1 MPIPRSSAAL
11 KLTPKRLPPR
21 LSIGEVC
28 RLTGLRPG
36 TLRNWEER
44 YGLLNPAR
52 TPGGT
57 RLYSEQDVD
66 RIREIQGLLRRNG
79 KSLLAV
85 AGSLGISQPR
95 AARPRHDPQAGKL
108 ERVFQLAGR
117 ANNAIETARALKR
130 ANQELLLAAEFERE
144 WQQLA
149 SNLAEER
156 HLDRVLDLAATAAL
170 GILDCDGVCITTF
183 DTAWNSHVRA
193 AAGAQ
198 FESIRGAVYPLSEDE
213 DSGIA
218 EALRNGRTVVLKEVS
233 RLPRAAHKD
242 AERLG
247 ITATILAPMRYGD
260 RQLGAVW
267 VFNRGKEF
275 TPQTVTR
282 ADIVTRKIAAAVANA
297 TAFEELQQSQEDA
310 ELLLD
315 VSRHVEQLTNMDQIL
330 PVIAMRARTLL
341 GGDFCVIGS
350 VGAGGDVMV
359 WRSSSGV
366 REPFTESHFRLRDDP
381 IYSRLAGG
389 KPLFIN
395 DLTEELRRH
404 PARLTQLAREGAV
417 SALIV
422 QLSLSGGRIGALTV
436 GYRSPHRLTERERRL
451 AQTISQLAA
460 GSLDKAR
467 LIEQARAGERRA
479 TALYKSAKALTSS
492 LELEPMLDELCQQA
506 AESFEATGAT
516 IHLLRD
522 TAMTAA
528 AIYGIEPERA
538 ERIRAI
544 RISTGGANLV
554 TYAVQ
559 TGETQIV
566 LDATTDTRTDQ
577 ALVGLYQWQS
587 LVMAPIKTREKVI
600 GLLVL
605 GHRERNHF
613 TPEDREMATAL
624 ASQAAAAIDHAQTF
638 AELKRRQQI
647 SQLEVQV
654 AATAASSLDLE
665 AVLDAICRQTGAAM
679 AAERVSIWLK
689 DAPGILRRVAEA
701 GVPVPNDAT
710 RTAPVEA
717 WARYPLGRGITLS
730 QLEAEIRP
738 EMRDAL
744 RRFGISDSVTVP
756 FGQQGTLTGLLA
768 ISRLAADGRF
778 QSSDV
783 ELAEAITRQAQ
794 LAIANA
800 LAYREQQRAIQ
811 RLDELNQAKTSF
823 LSTMRHEL
831 RTPLNAILGFS
842 DLLQKKVAGDLTP
855 KQDHYIN
862 NIRQGG
868 EQLLRLVDDILE
880 YARVQS
886 ADGLER
892 ESVALPLLLQEVV
905 AGFGTLAESKSVTVT
920 IETDPDLPPVS
931 GDPVRLGRAMRHLLD
946 NAIKFSEP
954 GGQVTVAAA
963 QIGREMQIRV
973 SDQGPGIPPEEQEHI
988 FEPFVQADSSIT
1000 RRYQGTGLGLAMV
1013 SRIVEL
1019 HGGSVAVDSAPGR
1032 GSTFSIRL
1040 PLPEGDD
1047 S

>member
-1 MPIPRSSAAL
+1 MLISRSSAAL

-44 YGLLNPAR
+44 YGLLDPAR

-57 RLYSEQDVD
+57 RLYSQEDV
-66 RIREIQGLLRRNG
+66 RRVREIQDMLRRNG

-85 AGSLGISQPR
+85 AGALGTTRSR
-95 AARPRHDPQAGKL
+95 AAKPGADRRTGKL
-108 ERVFQLAGR
+108 ERVFQLVGR
-117 ANNAIETARALKR
+117 ANVAIETARALKR
-130 ANQELLLAAEFERE
+130 ANQQLKLAADFERQR
-144 WQQLA
+144 QQLA
-149 SNLAEER
+149 SSLAEER
-156 HLDRVLDLAATAAL
+156 HLDRVLDIAATAAL
-170 GILDCDGVCITTF
+170 RILNCDGVCITTF
-183 DTAWNSHVRA
+183 DKAWSSHVRA
-193 AAGAQ
+193 TAGAP
-198 FESIRGAVYPLSEDE
+198 FESIRGRVYPPDE
-213 DSGIA
+213 DPVIT
-218 EALRNGRTVVLKEVS
+218 EALRLGRTVVLKDVTG
-233 RLPRAAHKD
+233 LPRAARPD
-242 AERLG
+242 AEQLG
-247 ITATILAPMRYGD
+247 VTAAILAPMRYGD
-260 RQLGAVW
+260 RLLGAVW
-267 VFNRGKEF
+267 LLSTGKEF
-275 TPQTVTR
+275 AAETAGS
-282 ADIVTRKIAAAVANA
+282 ADIVTKKIAAAVANA
-297 TAFEELQQSQEDA
+297 AAFEELQQSHEDA

-315 VSRHVEQLTNMDQIL
+315 VSRHVEQLTDTDQIL
-330 PVIAMRARTLL
+330 AVIAMRARTLL

-350 VGAGGDVMV
+350 AGASGDVMV
-359 WRSSSGV
+359 WRSGSGV
-366 REPFTESHFRLRDDP
+366 RKPFTEPHFRLRDDP
-381 IYSRLAGG
+381 VYGRLGGG
-389 KPLFIN
+389 KPLFID
-395 DLTEELRRH
+395 DLAEALRRH
-404 PARLTQLAREGAV
+404 PGRLTQLVREGAV
-417 SALIV
+417 SALIM
-422 QLSLSGGRIGALTV
+422 QLNLSGGRMGSLTV
-436 GYRSPHRLTERERRL
+436 GYRTPHRLTDRERRL
-451 AQTISQLAA
+451 AQSISQLAA
-460 GSLDKAR
+460 GSLDKAW

-492 LELEPMLDELCQQA
+492 LELAPMLDELCQQA

-516 IHLLRD
+516 ILLLRD
-522 TAMTAA
+522 LEMTAT

-544 RISTGGANLV
+544 RVSTNGANLV
-554 TYAVQ
+554 TYAVR
-559 TGETQIV
+559 TGETQVV
-566 LDATTDTRTDQ
+566 LDATTDSRTDQ
-577 ALVGLYQWQS
+577 ALVGLYQWHS
-587 LVMAPIKTREKVI
+587 MVMAPIKTREKVI

-624 ASQAAAAIDHAQTF
+624 ASQAAAAIDHAQMF

-654 AATAASSLDLE
+654 AATAASSLDLA
-665 AVLDAICRQTGAAM
+665 AVLDAICRRTSAAM
-679 AAERVSIWLK
+679 PAERVSIWLK

-701 GVPVPNDAT
+701 GVTLPNDAT

-717 WARYPLGRGITLS
+717 WARYPLGRGITPA

-738 EMRDAL
+738 EMRDGL
-744 RRFGISDSVTVP
+744 RGFGISDSITVP
-756 FGQQGTLTGLLA
+756 FGQQGTMTGLLA
-768 ISRLAADGRF
+768 ISRLRADGRF

-811 RLDELNQAKTSF
+811 RLDELNRAKTSF

-842 DLLQKKVAGDLTP
+842 DLLQKKVAGELTP
-855 KQDHYIN
+855 KQDRYVN

-886 ADGLER
+886 ADELER
-892 ESVALPLLLQEVV
+892 ESVNLPLLLQDVV
-905 AGFGTLAESKSVTVT
+905 ASLGTLPESKSLTVT
-920 IETDPDLPPVS
+920 IETDPDVPPVS
-931 GDPVRLGRAMRHLLD
+931 GDPVRLGRAVRHLLD

-954 GGQVTVAAA
+954 GGQVTVRAARM
-963 QIGREMQIRV
+963 GREIQVSV
-973 SDQGPGIPPEEQEHI
+973 SDQGPGIPREEQQHI
-988 FEPFVQADSSIT
+988 FEPFVQVDSSIT
-1000 RRYQGTGLGLAMV
+1000 RRHEGTGLGLAMV

-1019 HGGSVAVDSAPGR
+1019 HGGSVDVDSAPGR

-1047 S
+1047 A

>member
-1 MPIPRSSAAL
+1 MPIPRSNAAL
-11 KLTPKRLPPR
+11 KLTPKRPPPQ

-44 YGLLNPAR
+44 YGLLEPAR

-57 RLYSEQDVD
+57 RLYSQEDV
-66 RIREIQGLLRRNG
+66 RRVREIQDMLRRNG

-85 AGSLGISQPR
+85 AGSLGTSPSR

-108 ERVFQLAGR
+108 EHVFQLARR
-117 ANNAIETARALKR
+117 AKIAIETARALKR
-130 ANQELLLAAEFERE
+130 ANHELTLAAEFERQRQE
-144 WQQLA
+144 L
-149 SNLAEER
+149 SSSLAEER
-156 HLDRVLDLAATAAL
+156 HLDRVFDMAATAAL
-170 GILDCDGVCITTF
+170 RMLESDGVCITTF
-183 DTAWNSHVRA
+183 DKAWNSQVRA
-193 AAGAQ
+193 AAGTR
-198 FESIRGAVYPLSEDE
+198 FESLRGVLLPPSED
-213 DSGIA
+213 SAIT
-218 EALRNGRTVVLKEVS
+218 EAIRTGRPLVLNDVS
-233 RLPRAAHKD
+233 RLPLAAELE
-242 AERLG
+242 ARRLG
-247 ITATILAPMRYGD
+247 VTSVILAPLRYGD

-267 VFNRGKEF
+267 LLNSGREF
-275 TPQTVTR
+275 LSGGADR

-297 TAFEELQQSQEDA
+297 MAFEEVQQSQEDA

-315 VSRHVEQLTNMDQIL
+315 VSRHVAQLTDTDQIL
-330 PVIAMRARTLL
+330 AVIAMRARTLL
-341 GGDFCVIGS
+341 AGDFCVIGS
-350 VGAGGDVMV
+350 AGQTADVMV
-359 WRSSSGV
+359 WRSSSGT

-381 IYSRLAGG
+381 VYSRLSAS
-389 KPLFIN
+389 KPLFIH
-395 DLTEELRRH
+395 DLSDELRRH
-404 PARLTQLAREGAV
+404 PGRLTQLVREGAV

-422 QLSLSGGRIGALTV
+422 QLSLNGGRMGAMTV
-436 GYRSPHRLTERERRL
+436 GYRSPHRLSERERRVAL
-451 AQTISQLAA
+451 SIAQLAA
-460 GSLDKAR
+460 AALDKAQ

-522 TAMTAA
+522 GKMSVAA
-528 AIYGIEPERA
+528 LYGIEPERA
-538 ERIRAI
+538 ERIRGI
-544 RISTGGANLV
+544 RVSTSGANLV
-554 TYAVQ
+554 TYAVR

-577 ALVGLYQWQS
+577 ALVALYQWHS
-587 LVMAPIKTREKVI
+587 MVMAPIKTREKVI

-605 GHRERNHF
+605 GHGEKNHF

-647 SQLEVQV
+647 SGREAQV

-665 AVLDAICRQTGAAM
+665 AVLDAICRQTAAAM
-679 AAERVSIWLK
+679 AAERVGIWLK
-689 DAPGILRRVAEA
+689 DAPDILRRVAEA
-701 GVPVPNDAT
+701 GIAVPNDAT

-717 WARYPLGRGITLS
+717 WARYPLGRGVTLS
-730 QLEAEIRP
+730 QIEVEIRP
-738 EMRDAL
+738 ELRDAL
-744 RRFGISDSVTVP
+744 RRFGISDSITVP
-756 FGQQGTLTGLLA
+756 FGQQGSLTGLLA
-768 ISRLAADGRF
+768 ISRLTAGGRF
-778 QSSDV
+778 QPSDV

-811 RLDELNQAKTSF
+811 RLDELNRAKTSF

-842 DLLQKKVAGDLTP
+842 DLLHKKVAGGLTP
-855 KQDHYIN
+855 KQDRYVN

-880 YARVQS
+880 YARMQS
-886 ADGLER
+886 ADELES
-892 ESVALPLLLQEVV
+892 ESVGLPLLLEDVV
-905 AGFGTLAESKSVTVT
+905 ASFGPLPEGKQLTVT
-920 IETDPDLPPVS
+920 IEAGPDLPPVS
-931 GDPVRLGRAMRHLLD
+931 ADPVRLGRAVRHLLD

-954 GGQVTVAAA
+954 GGRVTVVAARA
-963 QIGREMQIRV
+963 GRELQIRV
-973 SDQGPGIPPEEQEHI
+973 SDQGPGIPPEDQQHI
-988 FEPFVQADSSIT
+988 FEPFVQGDSSIT
-1000 RRYQGTGLGLAMV
+1000 RRHQGTGLGLAIV

-1019 HGGSVAVDSAPGR
+1019 HRGSVAVDSAPGR
-1032 GSTFSIRL
+1032 GSTFSIHL
-1040 PLPEGDD
+1040 PLPEGDNA
-1047 S
+1047 